1 MSGLSDHANIVA
13 EDKAARAAQMDAA
26 MNTMISG
33 VGASIDA
40 NSDLASELQERATA
54 ELDPAQL
61 ERFDAAAN
69 LREQQAIMAEHDAN
83 SEEP

>member
-40 NSDLASELQERATA
+40 NSDLAAELQERATA
-54 ELDPAQL
+54 ELDPETLAEFEAATPS
-61 ERFDAAAN
+61 ER
-69 LREQQAIMAEHDAN
+69 RQIMAAHDAQ